1 MDVFVVLLVGG
12 LVWMIVGGFVIGGG
26 LENEMRRREKKDT
39 YAGINTSDYSP
50 PPQDSAYAHAH
61 AENANENDSCGWA
74 VGYVGVDGDPAVTR
88 E

>member
-12 LVWMIVGGFVIGGG
+12 LVSVIVRGGGG
-26 LENEMRRREKKDT
+26 LENEMRRREKEDT
-39 YAGINTSDYSP
+39 YAGINTSDNSP

-61 AENANENDSCGWA
+61 AENSDENDSCGWA